1 MLSAFSKALRH
12 DRRGETAL
20 QFAMV
25 APAFLMLLLGTM
37 EVGRFYFTQQTVR
50 TLSAETARQALA
62 KIGQNS
68 SSNAL
73 NGTSLAVC
81 PLSSADQT
89 AVKTNAIRKTPFLNT
104 STATTYTVSCSI
116 SSSLYVISVSLTYP
130 YTPIVPYLSFF
141 GAITDNTQVTT
152 PPMGG

>member
-50 TLSAETARQALA
+50 TLAAETARQALA
-62 KIGQNS
+62 RVGYNS
-68 SSNAL
+68 V
-73 NGTSLAVC
+73 NGTAPC
-81 PLSSADQT
+81 PLPSGDDTVIKIA
-89 AVKTNAIRKTPFLNT
+89 AVRKTPFLNA
-104 STATTYTVSCSI
+104 STATTYTVTCSI